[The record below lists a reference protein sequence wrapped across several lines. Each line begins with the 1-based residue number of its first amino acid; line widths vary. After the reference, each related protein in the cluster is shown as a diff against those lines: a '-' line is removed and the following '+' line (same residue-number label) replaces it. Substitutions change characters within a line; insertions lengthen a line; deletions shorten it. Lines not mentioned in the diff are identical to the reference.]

1 MKLSELVAYRTLLD
15 DLTPTDTEEFVKIKT
30 QRQFNKRL
38 KLKVIEKLI
47 RKLLNDIE
55 LILKTSS
62 FENNVN
68 LKIIDL
74 KNEIQNYLLCLK

>member
-1 MKLSELVAYRTLLD
+1 MPKLESQQKIISFLS
-15 DLTPTDTEEFVKIKT
+15 EEFVKIKT

-38 KLKVIEKLI
+38 KLKVTEKLI

-74 KNEIQNYLLCLK
+74 RSRISRPHY

>member
-1 MKLSELVAYRTLLD
+1 MPKLESQQKIISFLS
-15 DLTPTDTEEFVKIKT
+15 EEFVKIKT

-38 KLKVIEKLI
+38 KLKVTEKLI

-74 KNEIQNYLLCLK
+74 RNEIQNYLLCLK

>member
-1 MKLSELVAYRTLLD
+1 MPKLESQQRIISFLSE
-15 DLTPTDTEEFVKIKT
+15 EFFKIKT
-30 QRQFNKRL
+30 QRQCNKRL
-38 KLKVIEKLI
+38 RLKVTEKLI
-47 RKLLNDIE
+47 RKLFNDIE

-74 KNEIQNYLLCLK
+74 RSRISRPHY

>member
-1 MKLSELVAYRTLLD
+1 MPKLESQQKIISFLSE
-15 DLTPTDTEEFVKIKT
+15 EFSKIKT

-38 KLKVIEKLI
+38 KLKVTEKLI

-62 FENNVN
+62 FENNVSV
-68 LKIIDL
+68 KIIDL
-74 KNEIQNYLLCLK
+74 RNEIQNYLLCLK

>member
-1 MKLSELVAYRTLLD
+1 MPKLESQQKIISFLS
-15 DLTPTDTEEFVKIKT
+15 EEFVKIKT
-30 QRQFNKRL
+30 QRQCNKRL
-38 KLKVIEKLI
+38 KLKVTEKLI

-62 FENNVN
+62 FENNVS

-74 KNEIQNYLLCLK
+74 RNEIQNYLLCLK

>member
-1 MKLSELVAYRTLLD
+1 MSKLESQQKIVSFLSE
-15 DLTPTDTEEFVKIKT
+15 EFFKIKT
-30 QRQFNKRL
+30 QQQFNKRL
-38 KLKVIEKLI
+38 KFKVIEKLI